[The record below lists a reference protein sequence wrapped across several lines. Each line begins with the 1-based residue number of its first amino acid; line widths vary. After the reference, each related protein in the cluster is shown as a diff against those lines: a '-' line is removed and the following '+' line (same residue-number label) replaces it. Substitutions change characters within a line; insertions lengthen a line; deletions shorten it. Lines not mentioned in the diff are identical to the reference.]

1 MRWVLSSKGVRAAV
15 AAVLVACAGLT
26 VSACS
31 ATQDDSDVDVVAGK
45 RLFAEKCGSCHIL
58 GRAGTRGLTG
68 PNLDEAFQQA
78 LKDGLG
84 RSGIRGAVRDQI
96 NAPAIGSGMPADLV
110 KGEQAAQ
117 VAAYV
122 AQVVARPGE
131 DSGLLATAIPKAG
144 GGEPA
149 VAKGGTLDIPA
160 DPGGQLA
167 YVTNEASAKPGT
179 LNVRSENESGT
190 PHNIVIDGKGEGE
203 IVQDG
208 GVSEFEAGF
217 TAGNYEYYC
226 SVAGHREAGM
236 AGKLTVE

>member
-15 AAVLVACAGLT
+15 TAVLVVSAGIT

-31 ATQDDSDVDVVAGK
+31 LTQDDAEVDVVAGK
-45 RLFAEKCGSCHIL
+45 RLFAERCGSCHIL
-58 GRAGTRGLTG
+58 NRAETKGVTG
-68 PNLDEAFQQA
+68 PNLDEAFQRA

-84 RSGIRGAVRDQI
+84 RSGVRGMVRAQI
-96 NAPAIGSGMPADLV
+96 NAPSIGSGMPADLV
-110 KGEQAAQ
+110 EGDQADQ

-122 AQVVARPGE
+122 AQSVARSGE

-149 VAKGGTLDIPA
+149 VAKNGTLDIPA

-167 YVTNEASAKPGT
+167 YVTNQASAEAGP
-179 LNVRSENESGT
+179 LNVRSENESST

-203 IVQDG
+203 VVQDG
-208 GVSEFEAGF
+208 GVSEFEADF
-217 TAGNYEYYC
+217 AAGDYQYYC
-226 SVAGHREAGM
+226 SVPGHREAGM
-236 AGKLTVE
+236 EGKLTVK

>member
-15 AAVLVACAGLT
+15 ASVLVASAGIT

-31 ATQDDSDVDVVAGK
+31 ATQDDADVDVVAGK
-45 RLFAEKCGSCHIL
+45 RLFAERCGSCHIL
-58 GRAGTRGLTG
+58 GRAGTKGVTG
-68 PNLDEAFQQA
+68 PNLDDAFQQA

-84 RSGIRGAVRDQI
+84 RSGVRGAVRAQI

-110 KGEQAAQ
+110 EGEQADQ

-122 AQVVARPGE
+122 AQAVARSGE
-131 DSGLLATAIPKAG
+131 DGGLLATAIPKAG

-167 YVTNEASAKPGT
+167 YVTNEARAEAGT
-179 LNVRSENESGT
+179 LNVRSKNDSGT
-190 PHNIVIDGKGEGE
+190 PHNIVVDDKGEGKV
-203 IVQDG
+203 VQDG
-208 GVSEFEAGF
+208 GVSEFEAEF
-217 TAGNYEYYC
+217 AAGEYQYYC
-226 SVAGHREAGM
+226 SVPGHRAAGM
-236 AGKLTVE
+236 EGKLTVK

>member
-15 AAVLVACAGLT
+15 AAVLVVCAGMT

-31 ATQDDSDVDVVAGK
+31 ATQDDADVDVVAGK
-45 RLFAEKCGSCHIL
+45 RLFAERCGSCHVL
-58 GRAGTRGLTG
+58 GRAETKGVTG

-84 RSGIRGAVRDQI
+84 RSGIRGAVRSQI

-110 KGEQAAQ
+110 KGEQADQ

-122 AQVVARPGE
+122 AQSVARSGE
-131 DSGLLATAIPKAG
+131 DTGLLATAVPKPG

-167 YVTNEASAKPGT
+167 YVTNEASAKPGA
-179 LNVRSENESGT
+179 LNLRSENESGT
-190 PHNIVIDGKGEGE
+190 PHNIVIDGKGKGE
-203 IVQDG
+203 VVQDG
-208 GVSEFEAGF
+208 GVSEFEADF
-217 TAGNYEYYC
+217 TAGDYEYYC
-226 SVAGHREAGM
+226 SVPGHREAGM
-236 AGKLTVE
+236 EGKLTVE

>member
-15 AAVLVACAGLT
+15 AAVLVVCAGMT

-31 ATQDDSDVDVVAGK
+31 ATQDDADVDVVAGK
-45 RLFAEKCGSCHIL
+45 RLFAERCGSCHVL
-58 GRAGTRGLTG
+58 GRAETKGVTG

-84 RSGIRGAVRDQI
+84 RSGIRGAVRSQI

-110 KGEQAAQ
+110 KGEQADQ

-122 AQVVARPGE
+122 AQSVARSGE
-131 DSGLLATAIPKAG
+131 DTGLLATAVPKAG

-167 YVTNEASAKPGT
+167 YVTNEASAKPGA
-179 LNVRSENESGT
+179 LNLRSENESGT
-190 PHNIVIDGKGEGE
+190 PHNIVIDGKGKGE
-203 IVQDG
+203 VVQDG
-208 GVSEFEAGF
+208 GVSEFEADF
-217 TAGNYEYYC
+217 TAGDYEYYC
-226 SVAGHREAGM
+226 SVPGHREAGM
-236 AGKLTVE
+236 EGKLTVE

>member
-1 MRWVLSSKGVRAAV
+1 MRWVLSSKGVRAAI
-15 AAVLVACAGLT
+15 AAVLVVCAGIT

-31 ATQDDSDVDVVAGK
+31 ATQDDADVDVVAGK
-45 RLFAEKCGSCHIL
+45 RLFAERCGSCHVL
-58 GRAGTRGLTG
+58 GRAGTRGVTG

-84 RSGIRGAVRDQI
+84 RSGIRGAVRSQI
-96 NAPAIGSGMPADLV
+96 NAPSIGSGMPADLV
-110 KGEQAAQ
+110 KGEQADQ

-122 AQVVARPGE
+122 AQSVARSGE
-131 DSGLLATAIPKAG
+131 DTGLLATAVPKAG

-167 YVTNEASAKPGT
+167 YVTKEASAKPGA

-190 PHNIVIDGKGEGE
+190 PHNIVIDGKGKGE
-203 IVQDG
+203 VVQDG
-208 GVSEFEAGF
+208 GVSEFEADF
-217 TAGNYEYYC
+217 TAGDFEYYC
-226 SVAGHREAGM
+226 SVPGHREAGM
-236 AGKLTVE
+236 EGKLTVE

>member
-15 AAVLVACAGLT
+15 AAVLVVCAGITL
-26 VSACS
+26 SACS
-31 ATQDDSDVDVVAGK
+31 ATQDDADVDVVAGK
-45 RLFAEKCGSCHIL
+45 RLFAERCGSCHVL
-58 GRAGTRGLTG
+58 GRAGTRGVTG

-84 RSGIRGAVRDQI
+84 RSGIRGAVRSQI
-96 NAPAIGSGMPADLV
+96 NAPSIGSGMPADLV
-110 KGEQAAQ
+110 KGEQADQ

-122 AQVVARPGE
+122 AQSVARSGE
-131 DSGLLATAIPKAG
+131 DTGLLATAVPKAG

-167 YVTNEASAKPGT
+167 YVTKEASAKPGA

-190 PHNIVIDGKGEGE
+190 PHNIVIDGKGKGE
-203 IVQDG
+203 VVQDG
-208 GVSEFEAGF
+208 GVSEFEADF
-217 TAGNYEYYC
+217 TAGDFEYYC
-226 SVAGHREAGM
+226 SVPGHREAGM
-236 AGKLTVE
+236 EGKLTVE

>member
-15 AAVLVACAGLT
+15 AAVLVVCAGIT

-31 ATQDDSDVDVVAGK
+31 ATQDDADVDVVAGK
-45 RLFAEKCGSCHIL
+45 RLFAERCGSCHVL
-58 GRAGTRGLTG
+58 GRAGTRGVTG

-84 RSGIRGAVRDQI
+84 RSGIRGAVRSQI
-96 NAPAIGSGMPADLV
+96 NAPSIGSGMPADLV
-110 KGEQAAQ
+110 KGEQADQ

-122 AQVVARPGE
+122 AQSVARSGE
-131 DSGLLATAIPKAG
+131 DTGLLATAVPKAG

-167 YVTNEASAKPGT
+167 YVTKEASAKPGA

-190 PHNIVIDGKGEGE
+190 PHNIVIDGKGKGE
-203 IVQDG
+203 VVQDG
-208 GVSEFEAGF
+208 GVSEFEADF
-217 TAGNYEYYC
+217 TAGDFEYYC
-226 SVAGHREAGM
+226 SVPGHREAGM
-236 AGKLTVE
+236 EGKLTVE